1 MTGRGL
7 RAAAGGLP
15 AIFWVF
21 YTLWNTALAAPP
33 ALGRLTPI
41 NVLYALM
48 LPAMLALVVQWRLAQ
63 LPGRWLHLAFVAW
76 LALGIVWHDRSPG
89 AEVIKALFV
98 CGLALPIAAQMWIG
112 GRGAQIALVAATML
126 TASAISVWMIGE
138 ALVSGFQYRTGTL
151 LNQNFMAM
159 MIAPGLLAA
168 LSGYLTT
175 RPGGRRRLLLGL
187 TLLCLYATL
196 LLGSRGVMLAELAAI
211 GVLAAVVR
219 PAWRQVRGLAAGTA
233 IVLVIAQVPAIPNAI
248 WVAGWRLAADVQ
260 PVAGAP
266 PAGGAANAAPP
277 AAAAPAAVAR
287 PLNPLA
293 AQSTALGRFTER
305 HTGTLD
311 KRTGLWRAIVR
322 FTFSRPSVLLFG
334 GGLGISGAIAE
345 SADRDFHNAHNVY
358 LQILADTGLVGI
370 AIFAALIW
378 TLIRLLIACATTIAL
393 TWLAVL
399 VFWLIAGMTATVI
412 DLHVFWLSVGAAMAA
427 TAARRVRRSTLDVRH
442 AAEAAS

>member
-1 MTGRGL
+1 LIGRGL
-7 RAAAGGLP
+7 RAAVGGLP

-21 YTLWNTALAAPP
+21 YTLWNTALAEPP

-41 NVLYALM
+41 SVLYVLM
-48 LPAMLALVVQWRLAQ
+48 LPAMLALAIRWRQ
-63 LPGRWLHLAFVAW
+63 VPLPGRWLHLAFVAW

-89 AEVIKALFV
+89 TDAIKALFV
-98 CGLALPIAAQMWIG
+98 CALALPIAAQMWIG

-151 LNQNFMAM
+151 LNQNFMAT

-168 LSGYLTT
+168 LSGYLMAS
-175 RPGGRRRLLLGL
+175 PGGRRRLLLCV

-196 LLGSRGVMLAELAAI
+196 LLGSRGVMLAELVAI
-211 GVLAAVVR
+211 GVLAMAVR
-219 PAWRQVRGLAAGTA
+219 PAWLQLRGLAAGTA
-233 IVLVIAQVPAIPNAI
+233 VVLVIAQVPAIPNAI
-248 WVAGWRLAADVQ
+248 WVAGWSLAADVQ
-260 PVAGAP
+260 PVASAP
-266 PAGGAANAAPP
+266 PAGAASPAPP
-277 AAAAPAAVAR
+277 VAAPAAVTR

-293 AQSTALGRFTER
+293 AQSTALGRFTEK

-345 SADRDFHNAHNVY
+345 TADPVFHNAHNVY
-358 LQILADTGLVGI
+358 LQVLADAGLVGA
-370 AIFAALIW
+370 AILAALLW
-378 TLIRLLIACATTIAL
+378 TLMRLLIARATTVSL

-427 TAARRVRRSTLDVRH
+427 ARQVRSSKFEVRNV
-442 AAEAAS
+442 AEVSAR